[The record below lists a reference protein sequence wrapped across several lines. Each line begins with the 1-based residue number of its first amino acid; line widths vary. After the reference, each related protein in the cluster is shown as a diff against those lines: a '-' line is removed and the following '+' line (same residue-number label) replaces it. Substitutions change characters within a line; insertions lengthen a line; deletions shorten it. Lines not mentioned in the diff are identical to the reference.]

1 MDQFLETY
9 SMPRPIQED
18 TENLNRPTDN
28 CSFSWIGHGKNAT
41 EDKVLDQMASQVNV
55 YHTFKGELVPT
66 LRKLVPEAW
75 ERREGFQAHLTKPAL
90 LWYQTKPDKDIRKR
104 ENYRPVSLMIV
115 EAKMLNNIWANWI
128 QQDIKKI
135 VPHDQVGFIPGV
147 QGGFNIC
154 KSPNEIDHINK
165 TKDKKSAIVTTDA
178 GKAFDKIQH
187 PFMMKTHDKA
197 GLEGTHFDTI
207 KALYDEPTAH

>member
-1 MDQFLETY
+1 M
-9 SMPRPIQED
+9 
-18 TENLNRPTDN
+18 
-28 CSFSWIGHGKNAT
+28 
-41 EDKVLDQMASQVNV
+41 
-55 YHTFKGELVPT
+55 
-66 LRKLVPEAW
+66 
-75 ERREGFQAHLTKPAL
+75 
-90 LWYQTKPDKDIRKR
+90 
-104 ENYRPVSLMIV
+104 
-115 EAKMLNNIWANWI
+115 
-128 QQDIKKI
+128 
-135 VPHDQVGFIPGV
+135 